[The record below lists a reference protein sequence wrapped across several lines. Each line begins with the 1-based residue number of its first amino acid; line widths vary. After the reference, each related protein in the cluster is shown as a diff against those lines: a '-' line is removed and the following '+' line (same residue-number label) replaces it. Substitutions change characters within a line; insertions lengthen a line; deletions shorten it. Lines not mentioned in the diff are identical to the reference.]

1 MLEHSKT
8 WINFNYLCVFSAY
21 GLMASSLVLMPVNI
35 ATKGFWAMGV
45 VFLSGSLVTLV
56 KTLTD
61 VRLQGMTSEKVA
73 RARQDQLLTEY
84 AERGAGLSAVG

>member
-1 MLEHSKT
+1 
-8 WINFNYLCVFSAY
+8 
-21 GLMASSLVLMPVNI
+21 
-35 ATKGFWAMGV
+35 MGI

-73 RARQDQLLTEY
+73 RARQDRLLTEY
-84 AERGAGLSAVG
+84 AERGEAALV

>member
-8 WINFNYLCVFSAY
+8 WINFNYACVIAAY
-21 GLMASSLVLMPVNI
+21 GLMAGSLVLMPVNI
-35 ATKGFWAMGV
+35 ATKGFWAMGI

-61 VRLQGMTSEKVA
+61 VRLQNMTSEKIA
-73 RARQDQLLTEY
+73 RAQQDKLLSEY
-84 AERGAGLSAVG
+84 AAKAA